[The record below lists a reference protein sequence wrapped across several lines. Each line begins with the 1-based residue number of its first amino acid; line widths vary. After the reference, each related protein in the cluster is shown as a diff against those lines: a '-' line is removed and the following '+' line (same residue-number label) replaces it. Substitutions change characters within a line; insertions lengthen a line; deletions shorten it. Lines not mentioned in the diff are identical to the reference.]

1 MRRSADRTHD
11 VPTQIKNPDLVE
23 KRRRQIVDAAVA
35 LFVEKGFHKTTTR
48 QIAAAAGFSIGSL
61 YEYVASKEDVLY
73 LVCEAI
79 HDEVEHGVAEA
90 LARVTTGRA
99 ALAEV
104 IREYF
109 LVCHRM
115 SDLVLLI
122 YQETQ
127 SLPAQWR
134 KRVLENEIAITG
146 IFVKVL
152 AKLTATGGL
161 PEIEEN
167 SIELV
172 AHNICVSGAHV
183 GFSALVSGP
192 PLQHRGLHR
201 AADRFYPGDQH
212 RQGQPLMGGP
222 RRLSRPPLDCGR
234 INAAQVN
241 SKEGA

>member
-1 MRRSADRTHD
+1 
-11 VPTQIKNPDLVE
+11 
-23 KRRRQIVDAAVA
+23 
-35 LFVEKGFHKTTTR
+35 
-48 QIAAAAGFSIGSL
+48 
-61 YEYVASKEDVLY
+61 VASKEDVLY

-152 AKLTATGGL
+152 AKLTADGDL

-172 AHNICVSGAHV
+172 AHNICVLGHMWAFRRWYLARHYSIEDYI
-183 GFSALVSGP
+183 ALQIDFILGITTGKVS
-192 PLQHRGLHR
+192 R
-201 AADRFYPGDQH
+201 
-212 RQGQPLMGGP
+212 
-222 RRLSRPPLDCGR
+222 
-234 INAAQVN
+234 
-241 SKEGA
+241 